1 MSHQIILP
9 KSAQKALDRLPD
21 EVAARIMEA
30 LEGLKNQPRPP
41 DCKKLRGEN
50 ARRIRAGDY
59 RVIYEINREE
69 SQVVILFVG
78 HRSKVYDEL
87 SKVF

>member
-21 EVAARIMEA
+21 EVSARIMDA

-41 DCKKLRGEN
+41 GCKKLRVEN
-50 ARRIRAGDY
+50 AWRIRVGDY
-59 RVIYEINREE
+59 RVIYEIHDKGL
-69 SQVVILFVG
+69 QVVVVAIG
-78 HRSKVYDEL
+78 HRREVYR
-87 SKVF
+87 